1 MDFNQWSDT
10 GNINHTLERVPSQEQ
25 LTNTKWIAWIFTP
38 VFCFVSILFVFYLI
52 NFFLFYFFVCF
63 DFVAVVPECEWGV
76 AFSFWGERENMKL
89 SGYRGREDLWGVRG
103 GKRTWSNTLH
113 ENFSIKN
120 AFKVW
125 SVMGWEAVSWQDVG
139 TSPWVQYSA
148 WTGHGDT
155 QINPVFK
162 RPKNLRSV
170 A

>member
-1 MDFNQWSDT
+1 MEGHWEHQPYSRT
-10 GNINHTLERVPSQEQ
+10 GP
-25 LTNTKWIAWIFTP
+25 KPGAWIFTP

-52 NFFLFYFFVCF
+52 NFFLFSFLSVLILLLLLFQDV
-63 DFVAVVPECEWGV
+63 WGV
-76 AFSFWGERENMKL
+76 AFSFWGRE
-89 SGYRGREDLWGVRG
+89 
-103 GKRTWSNTLH
+103 RTWNWVGTEVGKIFEELGVGKEH
-113 ENFSIKN
+113 DQIHCMKIFQLKMLLKCGLWW
-120 AFKVW
+120 A
-125 SVMGWEAVSWQDVG
+125 GEAVSWQDVC